1 MLLYAIEI
9 STHNLLV
16 SQGEY
21 SKASWQWQH
30 QCQDL
35 EKSTNKYI
43 IYNWANLLSPIT
55 KLQVRPCLRV
65 KRFESSL
72 FRGLVDCALNL
83 SPNLHTIPLLL
94 LNRAV
99 IYVTKPH
106 LCLCVHGTC
115 VVSLTNSLF
124 NSVESIQISLQRIC
138 ESRCN
143 TTVWKQ
149 QRGMS

>member
-43 IYNWANLLSPIT
+43 IYNWANLLTPVA
-55 KLQVRPCLRV
+55 KLQVRPRLRV
-65 KRFESSL
+65 KRYESSL
-72 FRGLVDCALNL
+72 FRGLVDYTLNL
-83 SPNLHTIPLLL
+83 PPNLHVIPLSLLNRAQRSMSLSYTCACVCTIPLLL
-94 LNRAV
+94 ASPIPCLILWRV
-99 IYVTKPH
+99 LDFFTKD
-106 LCLCVHGTC
+106 L
-115 VVSLTNSLF
+115 
-124 NSVESIQISLQRIC
+124 
-138 ESRCN
+138 
-143 TTVWKQ
+143 
-149 QRGMS
+149 

>member
-43 IYNWANLLSPIT
+43 TYNWANLLTPIA
-55 KLQVRPCLRV
+55 KLQVPPCLRV
-65 KRFESSL
+65 KRYESSL
-72 FRGLVDCALNL
+72 FRGLGDLALNL
-83 SPNLHTIPLLL
+83 SPNLYVIPL
-94 LNRAV
+94 
-99 IYVTKPH
+99 
-106 LCLCVHGTC
+106 
-115 VVSLTNSLF
+115 
-124 NSVESIQISLQRIC
+124 
-138 ESRCN
+138 
-143 TTVWKQ
+143 
-149 QRGMS
+149 

>member
-43 IYNWANLLSPIT
+43 IYNWTNLLTPT
-55 KLQVRPCLRV
+55 ARLQV
-65 KRFESSL
+65 
-72 FRGLVDCALNL
+72 
-83 SPNLHTIPLLL
+83 
-94 LNRAV
+94 
-99 IYVTKPH
+99 
-106 LCLCVHGTC
+106 
-115 VVSLTNSLF
+115 
-124 NSVESIQISLQRIC
+124 
-138 ESRCN
+138 
-143 TTVWKQ
+143 
-149 QRGMS
+149 